1 VIERSRT
8 GERAVLV
15 RLGLGAP
22 IDPEDLE
29 EFTQLATSAGA
40 VPVATITGRRA
51 RPDSKFFVGSGKADE
66 LRDAAVATDADL
78 ILIDHALS
86 PSQERNLE
94 EHTGRRVLDRNGLI
108 LDIFAQRARSLEG
121 KLEVELAQLK
131 HLASRLVRGW
141 THLERQKGGIGMR
154 GPGET
159 QLETDRRL
167 LGQRVKVLGKRL
179 ERIQLQRETGRR
191 TRMQIPIPTLA
202 LVGYT
207 NAGKS
212 TLFSALTGAP
222 AYVADQLFA
231 TLDPTV
237 RRIRLPG
244 GTPAVVA
251 DTVGFIRDLPH
262 ELVAAFRSTLT
273 EAREATVLLHVVDAS
288 DPRRAERIE
297 QVDAVLAEIDAGE
310 IPQILVYNK
319 IDRLQT
325 APRIE
330 RDADGRVAS
339 VWICAAQSVG
349 IPLLADAITE
359 RIARTVHASRVR
371 IPPSAGQLR
380 SRLYARGVVKQE
392 IVLEDGHME
401 LLLELPTVDLLE
413 LARAPGVIVIEAPGS
428 GAPCTP
434 APGYLQSAPP
444 ASAAKLS

>member
-1 VIERSRT
+1 VIERPRA

-29 EFTQLATSAGA
+29 EFTQLAISAGA
-40 VPVATITGRRA
+40 SPVATITGSRE
-51 RPDSKFFVGSGKADE
+51 RPDPRFFVGSGKADE
-66 LRDAAVATDADL
+66 LRDAAAATDADL
-78 ILIDHALS
+78 ILVDHALS

-94 EHTGRRVLDRNGLI
+94 QHTGRRVLDRNGLI

-179 ERIQLQRETGRR
+179 ERIQQQRETGRR
-191 TRMQIPIPTLA
+191 TRMQIPVPTLA

-212 TLFSALTGAP
+212 TLFRALTGAP

-288 DPRRAERIE
+288 DPRRAERME
-297 QVDAVLAEIDAGE
+297 QVNAVLEEIGAGE

-319 IDRLQT
+319 IDRLEM
-325 APRIE
+325 APRLE
-330 RDADGRVAS
+330 RDAEQRVTS
-339 VWICAAQSVG
+339 VWICAARGQG
-349 IPLLADAITE
+349 IALLAEAITE
-359 RIARTVHASRVR
+359 RISRTVQVARVR
-371 IPPSAGQLR
+371 IPAASGQLR
-380 SRLYARGVVKQE
+380 ARLYSRGVVKQE
-392 IVLEDGHME
+392 VALEDGQLE
-401 LLLELPTVDLLE
+401 LLLELPNVDLLE
-413 LARAPGVIVIEAPGS
+413 LARAPGVVVLEPVGS
-428 GAPCTP
+428 GVPCTA

-444 ASAAKLS
+444 ASAAKPS

>member
-1 VIERSRT
+1 MIERPRT

-40 VPVATITGRRA
+40 LPVATLTGRRE
-51 RPDSKFFVGSGKADE
+51 RPDSKFFMGSGKAYE
-66 LRDAAVATDADL
+66 VRDAAIATEADL
-78 ILIDHALS
+78 ILVDHALS

-94 EHTGRRVLDRNGLI
+94 KHTGRRVLDRNGLI

-141 THLERQKGGIGMR
+141 THLERQKGGIGLR

-167 LGQRVKVLGKRL
+167 LGQRVKLLGKRL

-191 TRMQIPIPTLA
+191 TRMQIPVPTLA

-212 TLFSALTGAP
+212 TLFRALTGSP

-251 DTVGFIRDLPH
+251 DTVGFIRELPH

-288 DPRRAERIE
+288 DPRRGERMQ
-297 QVDAVLAEIDAGE
+297 QVDAVLAEIGAGE

-319 IDRLQT
+319 IDRLEQP
-325 APRIE
+325 PRLE
-330 RDADGRVAS
+330 RDPEGRVSS
-339 VWICAAQSVG
+339 VWISAAHSLG
-349 IPLLADAITE
+349 IELLAEAITE
-359 RIARTVHASRVR
+359 RISRTVFVSRVR
-371 IPPSAGQLR
+371 IPPGAGQLR
-380 SRLYARGVVKQE
+380 SQLYARGVVKE
-392 IVLEDGHME
+392 ERFLDDGQIE
-401 LLLELPTVDLLE
+401 LVVELPNVDLVE
-413 LARAPGVIVIEAPGS
+413 LARSPGVIIVESAGDQ
-428 GAPCTP
+428 APCT
-434 APGYLQSAPP
+434 AGAGYIQSPP
-444 ASAAKLS
+444 SASAAKVS

>member
-1 VIERSRT
+1 VIERPRT

-15 RLGLGAP
+15 HLGLGAP

-40 VPVATITGRRA
+40 VPVATITARRA
-51 RPDSKFFVGSGKADE
+51 RPDPKFFVGSGKANE
-66 LRDAAVATDADL
+66 VRDAAIATDAEL
-78 ILIDHALS
+78 ILVDHALS

-94 EHTGRRVLDRNGLI
+94 QHTGRRVLDRNGLI

-167 LGQRVKVLGKRL
+167 LGQRVKLLGKRL
-179 ERIQLQRETGRR
+179 QRIQLQRETGRR
-191 TRMQIPIPTLA
+191 TRMQIPVPTLT

-212 TLFSALTGAP
+212 TLFRALTGAP

-262 ELVAAFRSTLT
+262 ELVVAFRSTLT

-288 DPRRAERIE
+288 DPRRSERME
-297 QVDAVLAEIDAGE
+297 QVDSVLGQIGAGE

-325 APRIE
+325 EPRIE
-330 RDADGRVAS
+330 RDADGRVSS
-339 VWICAAQSVG
+339 VWISAAHSLG
-349 IPLLADAITE
+349 IALLAQAITE
-359 RIARTVHASRVR
+359 RIARAVQISRLR

-380 SRLYARGVVKQE
+380 SQLYARGVVRQE
-392 IVLEDGHME
+392 LVLEDGQIE
-401 LLLELPTVDLLE
+401 LVLELSNVDLLT
-413 LARAPGVIVIEAPGS
+413 LARAPGVVVVDATVL

-444 ASAAKLS
+444 ATAGKY

>member
-1 VIERSRT
+1 MIERPRT

-40 VPVATITGRRA
+40 VPVATITASRP
-51 RPDSKFFVGSGKADE
+51 RPDPKFFVGSGKADE
-66 LRDAAVATDADL
+66 LRDVAVATDADL
-78 ILIDHALS
+78 ILVDHVLS

-94 EHTGRRVLDRNGLI
+94 KHTGRRVLDRNGLI

-141 THLERQKGGIGMR
+141 THLERQAGGIGMR

-191 TRMQIPIPTLA
+191 TRMQIPVPTLA

-212 TLFSALTGAP
+212 TLFRALTGAP

-262 ELVAAFRSTLT
+262 ELIAAFRSTLT

-288 DPRRAERIE
+288 DPRRSERML
-297 QVDAVLAEIDAGE
+297 QVDEVLAEIGAGE

-319 IDRLQT
+319 IDRLEL

-330 RDADGRVAS
+330 RDADGRVSS
-339 VWICAAQSVG
+339 VWISAMQSQG
-349 IPLLADAITE
+349 IALLAEAITE
-359 RIARTVHASRVR
+359 RIARTVFVSRVR
-371 IPPSAGQLR
+371 IPPGAGQLR
-380 SRLYARGVVKQE
+380 SQLYARGVIKQE
-392 IVLEDGHME
+392 LFLEDGQIE
-401 LLLELPTVDLLE
+401 LVVELPNVDLLE
-413 LARAPGVIVIEAPGS
+413 LARAPGVIIVES
-428 GAPCTP
+428 GGADAPCR
-434 APGYLQSAPP
+434 AEPGYLQSPPP

>member
-40 VPVATITGRRA
+40 IPVATITARRA

-66 LRDAAVATDADL
+66 LRDAAAATDADL
-78 ILIDHALS
+78 ILVDHQLS

-179 ERIQLQRETGRR
+179 ERIQLQRETGRQ
-191 TRMQIPIPTLA
+191 TRMQIPVPTLA

-212 TLFSALTGAP
+212 TLFRTLTGAP

-251 DTVGFIRDLPH
+251 DTVGFIRELPH
-262 ELVAAFRSTLT
+262 ELIAAFRSTLT

-288 DPRRAERIE
+288 DPRRSERME
-297 QVDAVLAEIDAGE
+297 QVNAVLEEIGAGE

-319 IDRLQT
+319 IDRLAT
-325 APRIE
+325 PPRLE
-330 RDADGRVAS
+330 RDADGRVSS
-339 VWICAAQSVG
+339 VWISAALAQGV
-349 IPLLADAITE
+349 PLLAEAITE
-359 RIARTVHASRVR
+359 RISRTVYISRVR
-371 IPPSAGQLR
+371 IPPAAGQLR

-392 IVLEDGHME
+392 HVLEDGQIE
-401 LLLELPTVDLLE
+401 LLLELPNVDLLE
-413 LARAPGVIVIEAPGS
+413 LARAPGVVVVDSGGA
-428 GAPCTP
+428 GAPCT
-434 APGYLQSAPP
+434 AGPGYLQSAPP
-444 ASAAKLS
+444 ASATKLS

>member
-1 VIERSRT
+1 
-8 GERAVLV
+8 VLV

-40 VPVATITGRRA
+40 VPVATITARRE
-51 RPDSKFFVGSGKADE
+51 RPDPKFFVGSGKADE
-66 LRDAAVATDADL
+66 LRDVAAATDADL

-94 EHTGRRVLDRNGLI
+94 KHTGRRVLDRNGLI

-167 LGQRVKVLGKRL
+167 LGTRVKVLGKRL

-191 TRMQIPIPTLA
+191 TRMQIPVPTLA

-212 TLFSALTGAP
+212 TLFRALTGSP

-237 RRIRLPG
+237 RRIVLPG

-288 DPRRAERIE
+288 DPRRSERME
-297 QVDAVLAEIDAGE
+297 QVNAVLEEIGAGE

-319 IDRLQT
+319 IDRLET
-325 APRIE
+325 ATRID
-330 RDADGRVAS
+330 RDAEGRVSS
-339 VWICAAQSVG
+339 VWISAAQAVG
-349 IPLLADAITE
+349 IPLLAEAITE
-359 RIARTVHASRVR
+359 RISRTVHTARVR

-392 IVLEDGHME
+392 LALEDGQIE
-401 LLLELPTVDLLE
+401 LQLELPDVDLLE
-413 LARAPGVIVIEAPGS
+413 LARAPGVVIIESGGS
-428 GAPCTP
+428 DAPCT
-434 APGYLQSAPP
+434 ATPGYLQSAPP